1 MSFSS
6 NVKAELCKD
15 SLSKKSC
22 GGGGGVWR
30 TAVLQHLQQHGNP
43 HHHRKPR
50 LCGETAPAVQKGVR
64 HHVRSG
70 ACRTGAGASCSLPSR
85 RRIKSQRSL
94 RPCKCDLKASLTL
107 HVNFGMLEEEAECM
121 AYLRGAFLAGGSVT
135 DPAKRYHLEMT
146 TSHYKVSRETC
157 ALLIECGFSPKE
169 LSRGGNNILYFKQSD
184 YIEDFLTAI
193 GAQVSA
199 MGVMEA
205 KVEKDLRNGV
215 NRRVNCETANL
226 TKVVDASM
234 GQMAAIRALEEAGE
248 LDKLPRKAPRDR
260 AFAPGKPGG
269 NAAGACRNAEST
281 HYQIR
286 HQPPHAKASGAGACI
301 GGINLWALS
310 ICMSIRNTA
319 FLTARAASRKLWQES
334 RSWGRTPI
342 AITDHGVMYGAIDFY
357 QRGKGGRRQAH
368 HRLRG
373 LCRAAHP
380 L

>member
-22 GGGGGVWR
+22 AVAEGYGVLLYCNTFSSTEIR
-30 TAVLQHLQQHGNP
+30 IITESRDFAARL
-43 HHHRKPR
+43 PR
-50 LCGETAPAVQKGVR
+50 LFKKAFGITFDQEPAAQDRGKLQFAISSEDKIAKIFETLQM
-64 HHVRSG
+64 
-70 ACRTGAGASCSLPSR
+70 
-85 RRIKSQRSL
+85 
-94 RPCKCDLKASLTL
+94 DLKASLTL

-248 LDKLPRKAPRDR
+248 LDKLPGKLRETALLRRENPEATLQELAAMLNPPITKSAINHRMRKLL
-260 AFAPGKPGG
+260 G
-269 NAAGACRNAEST
+269 
-281 HYQIR
+281 
-286 HQPPHAKASGAGACI
+286 
-301 GGINLWALS
+301 L
-310 ICMSIRNTA
+310 
-319 FLTARAASRKLWQES
+319 ARALEE
-334 RSWGRTPI
+334 
-342 AITDHGVMYGAIDFY
+342 
-357 QRGKGGRRQAH
+357 
-368 HRLRG
+368 
-373 LCRAAHP
+373 
-380 L
+380 

>member
-22 GGGGGVWR
+22 AVAEGYGVLLYCNTFSSTEIR
-30 TAVLQHLQQHGNP
+30 IITESRDFAARL
-43 HHHRKPR
+43 PR
-50 LCGETAPAVQKGVR
+50 LFKKAFGITFDQEPAAQDRGKLQFAISSEDKIAKIFETLQM
-64 HHVRSG
+64 
-70 ACRTGAGASCSLPSR
+70 
-85 RRIKSQRSL
+85 
-94 RPCKCDLKASLTL
+94 DLKASLTL

-135 DPAKRYHLEMT
+135 DPAKRYHLQMT

-248 LDKLPRKAPRDR
+248 LDKLPGKLRETALLRRENPEATLQELAAMLNPPITKSAINHRMRKLL
-260 AFAPGKPGG
+260 
-269 NAAGACRNAEST
+269 E
-281 HYQIR
+281 
-286 HQPPHAKASGAGACI
+286 
-301 GGINLWALS
+301 L
-310 ICMSIRNTA
+310 
-319 FLTARAASRKLWQES
+319 ARALEE
-334 RSWGRTPI
+334 
-342 AITDHGVMYGAIDFY
+342 
-357 QRGKGGRRQAH
+357 
-368 HRLRG
+368 
-373 LCRAAHP
+373 
-380 L
+380 

>member
-22 GGGGGVWR
+22 AVAEGYGVLLYCNTFSSTEIR
-30 TAVLQHLQQHGNP
+30 IITESRDFAARL
-43 HHHRKPR
+43 PR
-50 LCGETAPAVQKGVR
+50 LFKKAFVITFDQEPAAQDRGKLQFAISSEDKIAKIFETLQM
-64 HHVRSG
+64 
-70 ACRTGAGASCSLPSR
+70 
-85 RRIKSQRSL
+85 
-94 RPCKCDLKASLTL
+94 DLKASLTL

-248 LDKLPRKAPRDR
+248 LDKLPGKLRETALLRRENPEATLQELAAMLNPPITKSTINHRMRKLL
-260 AFAPGKPGG
+260 
-269 NAAGACRNAEST
+269 E
-281 HYQIR
+281 
-286 HQPPHAKASGAGACI
+286 
-301 GGINLWALS
+301 L
-310 ICMSIRNTA
+310 
-319 FLTARAASRKLWQES
+319 ARALEE
-334 RSWGRTPI
+334 
-342 AITDHGVMYGAIDFY
+342 
-357 QRGKGGRRQAH
+357 
-368 HRLRG
+368 
-373 LCRAAHP
+373 
-380 L
+380 

>member
-22 GGGGGVWR
+22 AVAEGYGVLLYCNTFSSTEIR
-30 TAVLQHLQQHGNP
+30 IITESRDFAARL
-43 HHHRKPR
+43 PR
-50 LCGETAPAVQKGVR
+50 LFKKAFGITFDQEPAVQDRGKLQFAI
-64 HHVRSG
+64 SSEDKI
-70 ACRTGAGASCSLPSR
+70 AKIFETL
-85 RRIKSQRSL
+85 QM
-94 RPCKCDLKASLTL
+94 DLKASLTL

-248 LDKLPRKAPRDR
+248 LDKLP
-260 AFAPGKPGG
+260 GKLRETALLRRENPEATLQEL
-269 NAAGACRNAEST
+269 AAMLN
-281 HYQIR
+281 
-286 HQPPHAKASGAGACI
+286 PPITKSA
-301 GGINLWALS
+301 INHR
-310 ICMSIRNTA
+310 M
-319 FLTARAASRKLWQES
+319 RKLLEL
-334 RSWGRTPI
+334 
-342 AITDHGVMYGAIDFY
+342 
-357 QRGKGGRRQAH
+357 AH
-368 HRLRG
+368 ALEE
-373 LCRAAHP
+373 
-380 L
+380 

>member
-22 GGGGGVWR
+22 AVAEGYGVLLYCNTFSSTEIR
-30 TAVLQHLQQHGNP
+30 IITESRDFAARL
-43 HHHRKPR
+43 PR
-50 LCGETAPAVQKGVR
+50 LFKKAFGITFDQEPAAHDRGKLQFAISSEDKISRIFETLQM
-64 HHVRSG
+64 
-70 ACRTGAGASCSLPSR
+70 
-85 RRIKSQRSL
+85 
-94 RPCKCDLKASLTL
+94 DLKASLTL
-107 HVNFGMLEEEAECM
+107 HVNLGMLEEEAECM

-248 LDKLPRKAPRDR
+248 LDKLPGKLRETALLRRENPEATLQELAAMLNPPITKSAINHRMRKLL
-260 AFAPGKPGG
+260 
-269 NAAGACRNAEST
+269 E
-281 HYQIR
+281 
-286 HQPPHAKASGAGACI
+286 
-301 GGINLWALS
+301 L
-310 ICMSIRNTA
+310 
-319 FLTARAASRKLWQES
+319 ARALEE
-334 RSWGRTPI
+334 
-342 AITDHGVMYGAIDFY
+342 
-357 QRGKGGRRQAH
+357 
-368 HRLRG
+368 
-373 LCRAAHP
+373 
-380 L
+380 

>member
-22 GGGGGVWR
+22 AVAEGYGVLLYCNTFSSTEIR
-30 TAVLQHLQQHGNP
+30 IITESRDFAARL
-43 HHHRKPR
+43 PR
-50 LCGETAPAVQKGVR
+50 LFKKAFGITFDQEPAAHDRGKLQFAISSEDKISRIFETLQM
-64 HHVRSG
+64 
-70 ACRTGAGASCSLPSR
+70 
-85 RRIKSQRSL
+85 
-94 RPCKCDLKASLTL
+94 DLKASLTL

-146 TSHYKVSRETC
+146 TSHYKVGRETC

-234 GQMAAIRALEEAGE
+234 GQMAAIRALEGAGE
-248 LDKLPRKAPRDR
+248 LDKLPGKLRETALLRRENPEATLQELAAMLNPPITKSAINHRMRKLL
-260 AFAPGKPGG
+260 
-269 NAAGACRNAEST
+269 E
-281 HYQIR
+281 
-286 HQPPHAKASGAGACI
+286 
-301 GGINLWALS
+301 L
-310 ICMSIRNTA
+310 
-319 FLTARAASRKLWQES
+319 ARALEE
-334 RSWGRTPI
+334 
-342 AITDHGVMYGAIDFY
+342 
-357 QRGKGGRRQAH
+357 
-368 HRLRG
+368 
-373 LCRAAHP
+373 
-380 L
+380 

>member
-22 GGGGGVWR
+22 AVAEGYGVLLYCNTFSSTEIR
-30 TAVLQHLQQHGNP
+30 IITESRDFAARL
-43 HHHRKPR
+43 PR
-50 LCGETAPAVQKGVR
+50 LFKKAFGITFDQEPAAQDRGKLQFAISLEDKISRIFETLQM
-64 HHVRSG
+64 
-70 ACRTGAGASCSLPSR
+70 
-85 RRIKSQRSL
+85 
-94 RPCKCDLKASLTL
+94 DLKASLTL

-234 GQMAAIRALEEAGE
+234 GQMAAIRALEEAGD
-248 LDKLPRKAPRDR
+248 LDKLPGKLRETALLRRENPEATLQELAAMLNPPITKSAINHRMRKLL
-260 AFAPGKPGG
+260 
-269 NAAGACRNAEST
+269 E
-281 HYQIR
+281 
-286 HQPPHAKASGAGACI
+286 
-301 GGINLWALS
+301 L
-310 ICMSIRNTA
+310 
-319 FLTARAASRKLWQES
+319 ARALEE
-334 RSWGRTPI
+334 
-342 AITDHGVMYGAIDFY
+342 
-357 QRGKGGRRQAH
+357 
-368 HRLRG
+368 
-373 LCRAAHP
+373 
-380 L
+380 

>member
-22 GGGGGVWR
+22 AVAEGYGVLLYCNTFSSTEIR
-30 TAVLQHLQQHGNP
+30 IITESRDFATRL
-43 HHHRKPR
+43 PR
-50 LCGETAPAVQKGVR
+50 LFKKAFGITFDQEPAAQDRGKLQFAISSEDKISRIFETLQM
-64 HHVRSG
+64 
-70 ACRTGAGASCSLPSR
+70 
-85 RRIKSQRSL
+85 
-94 RPCKCDLKASLTL
+94 DLKASLTL

-248 LDKLPRKAPRDR
+248 LDKLPGKLRETALLRRENPEATLQELAAMLNPPITKSAINHRMRKLL
-260 AFAPGKPGG
+260 
-269 NAAGACRNAEST
+269 E
-281 HYQIR
+281 
-286 HQPPHAKASGAGACI
+286 
-301 GGINLWALS
+301 L
-310 ICMSIRNTA
+310 
-319 FLTARAASRKLWQES
+319 ARALEE
-334 RSWGRTPI
+334 
-342 AITDHGVMYGAIDFY
+342 
-357 QRGKGGRRQAH
+357 
-368 HRLRG
+368 
-373 LCRAAHP
+373 
-380 L
+380 

>member
-22 GGGGGVWR
+22 AVAEGYGVLLYCNTFSSTESR
-30 TAVLQHLQQHGNP
+30 DFAARL
-43 HHHRKPR
+43 PR
-50 LCGETAPAVQKGVR
+50 LFKKAFGITFDQEPAVQDRGKLQFAI
-64 HHVRSG
+64 SSEDKI
-70 ACRTGAGASCSLPSR
+70 AKIFETL
-85 RRIKSQRSL
+85 QM
-94 RPCKCDLKASLTL
+94 DLKASLTL

-248 LDKLPRKAPRDR
+248 LDKLPGKLRETALLRRENPEATLQELAAMLNPPITKSAINHRMRKLL
-260 AFAPGKPGG
+260 
-269 NAAGACRNAEST
+269 E
-281 HYQIR
+281 
-286 HQPPHAKASGAGACI
+286 
-301 GGINLWALS
+301 L
-310 ICMSIRNTA
+310 
-319 FLTARAASRKLWQES
+319 ARALEE
-334 RSWGRTPI
+334 
-342 AITDHGVMYGAIDFY
+342 
-357 QRGKGGRRQAH
+357 
-368 HRLRG
+368 
-373 LCRAAHP
+373 
-380 L
+380 

>member
-22 GGGGGVWR
+22 AVAEGYGVLLYCNTFSSTEIR
-30 TAVLQHLQQHGNP
+30 IITESRDFAARL
-43 HHHRKPR
+43 PR
-50 LCGETAPAVQKGVR
+50 LFKKAFGITFDQEPAAHDRGKLQFAISSEEKIAKIFETLQM
-64 HHVRSG
+64 
-70 ACRTGAGASCSLPSR
+70 
-85 RRIKSQRSL
+85 
-94 RPCKCDLKASLTL
+94 DLKASLTL

-146 TSHYKVSRETC
+146 TSQYKVSRETC

-226 TKVVDASM
+226 AKVVDASM

-248 LDKLPRKAPRDR
+248 LDKLPGKLRETALLRRENPEATLQELAAMLNPPITKSAINHRMRKLL
-260 AFAPGKPGG
+260 
-269 NAAGACRNAEST
+269 E
-281 HYQIR
+281 
-286 HQPPHAKASGAGACI
+286 
-301 GGINLWALS
+301 L
-310 ICMSIRNTA
+310 
-319 FLTARAASRKLWQES
+319 ARALEE
-334 RSWGRTPI
+334 
-342 AITDHGVMYGAIDFY
+342 
-357 QRGKGGRRQAH
+357 
-368 HRLRG
+368 
-373 LCRAAHP
+373 
-380 L
+380 

>member
-22 GGGGGVWR
+22 AVAEGYGVLLYCNTFSSTEIR
-30 TAVLQHLQQHGNP
+30 IITESRDFAARL
-43 HHHRKPR
+43 PR
-50 LCGETAPAVQKGVR
+50 LFKKAFGITFDQEPAAQDRGKLQFAISSEDKIAKIFETLQM
-64 HHVRSG
+64 
-70 ACRTGAGASCSLPSR
+70 
-85 RRIKSQRSL
+85 
-94 RPCKCDLKASLTL
+94 DLKASLTL

-248 LDKLPRKAPRDR
+248 LEKLP
-260 AFAPGKPGG
+260 GKLRETALLRRENPEATLQEL
-269 NAAGACRNAEST
+269 AAML
-281 HYQIR
+281 
-286 HQPPHAKASGAGACI
+286 QPPITKSA
-301 GGINLWALS
+301 INHRMRKLLE
-310 ICMSIRNTA
+310 
-319 FLTARAASRKLWQES
+319 LARALEE
-334 RSWGRTPI
+334 
-342 AITDHGVMYGAIDFY
+342 
-357 QRGKGGRRQAH
+357 
-368 HRLRG
+368 
-373 LCRAAHP
+373 
-380 L
+380 

>member
-22 GGGGGVWR
+22 AVAEGYGVLLYCNTFSSTEIR
-30 TAVLQHLQQHGNP
+30 IITESRDFAARL
-43 HHHRKPR
+43 PR
-50 LCGETAPAVQKGVR
+50 LFKKAFGITFDQEPAAQDRGKLQFAISSEDKIAKIFETLQM
-64 HHVRSG
+64 
-70 ACRTGAGASCSLPSR
+70 
-85 RRIKSQRSL
+85 
-94 RPCKCDLKASLTL
+94 DLKASLTL

-248 LDKLPRKAPRDR
+248 LDK
-260 AFAPGKPGG
+260 FPGKLRETALLRRENPEATLQEL
-269 NAAGACRNAEST
+269 AAMLN
-281 HYQIR
+281 
-286 HQPPHAKASGAGACI
+286 PPITKSA
-301 GGINLWALS
+301 INHR
-310 ICMSIRNTA
+310 M
-319 FLTARAASRKLWQES
+319 RKLLEL
-334 RSWGRTPI
+334 
-342 AITDHGVMYGAIDFY
+342 
-357 QRGKGGRRQAH
+357 AH
-368 HRLRG
+368 ALEE
-373 LCRAAHP
+373 
-380 L
+380 

>member
-6 NVKAELCKD
+6 NVKVELCKD

-22 GGGGGVWR
+22 AVAEGYGVLLYCNTFSSTEIR
-30 TAVLQHLQQHGNP
+30 IITESRDFAARL
-43 HHHRKPR
+43 PR
-50 LCGETAPAVQKGVR
+50 LFKKAFGITFDQEPAAQDRGKLQFAISSEDKIAKIFETLQM
-64 HHVRSG
+64 
-70 ACRTGAGASCSLPSR
+70 
-85 RRIKSQRSL
+85 
-94 RPCKCDLKASLTL
+94 DLKASLTL

-248 LDKLPRKAPRDR
+248 LDKLPGKLRETALLRRENPEATLQELAAMLNPPITKSAINHRMRKLL
-260 AFAPGKPGG
+260 
-269 NAAGACRNAEST
+269 E
-281 HYQIR
+281 
-286 HQPPHAKASGAGACI
+286 
-301 GGINLWALS
+301 L
-310 ICMSIRNTA
+310 
-319 FLTARAASRKLWQES
+319 ARALEE
-334 RSWGRTPI
+334 
-342 AITDHGVMYGAIDFY
+342 
-357 QRGKGGRRQAH
+357 
-368 HRLRG
+368 
-373 LCRAAHP
+373 
-380 L
+380 

>member
-22 GGGGGVWR
+22 AVAEGYGVLLYCITFSSTEIR
-30 TAVLQHLQQHGNP
+30 IITESRDFAARL
-43 HHHRKPR
+43 PR
-50 LCGETAPAVQKGVR
+50 LFKKAFGITFDQEPAAHDRGKLQFAISSEDKISRIFETLQM
-64 HHVRSG
+64 
-70 ACRTGAGASCSLPSR
+70 
-85 RRIKSQRSL
+85 
-94 RPCKCDLKASLTL
+94 DLKASLTL

-248 LDKLPRKAPRDR
+248 LDKLPGKLRETALLRRENPEATLQELAAMLNPPITKSAINHRMRKLL
-260 AFAPGKPGG
+260 
-269 NAAGACRNAEST
+269 E
-281 HYQIR
+281 
-286 HQPPHAKASGAGACI
+286 
-301 GGINLWALS
+301 L
-310 ICMSIRNTA
+310 
-319 FLTARAASRKLWQES
+319 ARALEE
-334 RSWGRTPI
+334 
-342 AITDHGVMYGAIDFY
+342 
-357 QRGKGGRRQAH
+357 
-368 HRLRG
+368 
-373 LCRAAHP
+373 
-380 L
+380 

>member
-22 GGGGGVWR
+22 AVAEGYGVLLYCNTFSSTEIR
-30 TAVLQHLQQHGNP
+30 IITESRDFAARL
-43 HHHRKPR
+43 PR
-50 LCGETAPAVQKGVR
+50 LFKKAFVITFDQEPAAQDRGKLQFAISSEDKIAKIFETLQM
-64 HHVRSG
+64 
-70 ACRTGAGASCSLPSR
+70 
-85 RRIKSQRSL
+85 
-94 RPCKCDLKASLTL
+94 DLKASLTL

-248 LDKLPRKAPRDR
+248 LDKLPGKLRETALLRRENPEATLQELAAMLNPPITKSAINHRMRKLL
-260 AFAPGKPGG
+260 
-269 NAAGACRNAEST
+269 E
-281 HYQIR
+281 
-286 HQPPHAKASGAGACI
+286 
-301 GGINLWALS
+301 L
-310 ICMSIRNTA
+310 
-319 FLTARAASRKLWQES
+319 ARALE
-334 RSWGRTPI
+334 
-342 AITDHGVMYGAIDFY
+342 D
-357 QRGKGGRRQAH
+357 
-368 HRLRG
+368 
-373 LCRAAHP
+373 
-380 L
+380 

>member
-6 NVKAELCKD
+6 NVKVELCKD

-22 GGGGGVWR
+22 AVAEGYGVLLYCNTFSSTEIR
-30 TAVLQHLQQHGNP
+30 IITESRDFAARL
-43 HHHRKPR
+43 PR
-50 LCGETAPAVQKGVR
+50 LFKKAFGITFDQEPAAHDRGKLQFAISSEDKIAKIFETLQM
-64 HHVRSG
+64 
-70 ACRTGAGASCSLPSR
+70 
-85 RRIKSQRSL
+85 
-94 RPCKCDLKASLTL
+94 DLKASLTL

-234 GQMAAIRALEEAGE
+234 EQVAAIRKLQKRGQLKDLPPKLRETAKLRLENPEATLQE
-248 LDKLPRKAPRDR
+248 L
-260 AFAPGKPGG
+260 
-269 NAAGACRNAEST
+269 AAM
-281 HYQIR
+281 QD
-286 HQPPHAKASGAGACI
+286 PPVSKSAMNHR
-301 GGINLWALS
+301 
-310 ICMSIRNTA
+310 M
-319 FLTARAASRKLWQES
+319 RKLVALANES
-334 RSWGRTPI
+334 
-342 AITDHGVMYGAIDFY
+342 
-357 QRGKGGRRQAH
+357 
-368 HRLRG
+368 
-373 LCRAAHP
+373 
-380 L
+380 

>member
-6 NVKAELCKD
+6 NVKSELCKD
-15 SLSKKSC
+15 PLNRKSC
-22 GGGGGVWR
+22 AIAEGYGVLLYCNTFSAQEVR
-30 TAVLQHLQQHGNP
+30 IITESREFAARLPKLFKKAFGVSFDAEPGERERGKLQFSITSEEKIGRIFDTLQM
-43 HHHRKPR
+43 
-50 LCGETAPAVQKGVR
+50 
-64 HHVRSG
+64 
-70 ACRTGAGASCSLPSR
+70 
-85 RRIKSQRSL
+85 
-94 RPCKCDLKASLTL
+94 DLKSSLTL

-157 ALLIECGFSPKE
+157 ALLMECGFSPKE

-248 LDKLPRKAPRDR
+248 LEKLPGKLRETALLRKENPEATLQEL
-260 AFAPGKPGG
+260 
-269 NAAGACRNAEST
+269 AAML
-281 HYQIR
+281 
-286 HQPPHAKASGAGACI
+286 QPPITKSA
-301 GGINLWALS
+301 INHRMRKLLE
-310 ICMSIRNTA
+310 
-319 FLTARAASRKLWQES
+319 LARALEE
-334 RSWGRTPI
+334 
-342 AITDHGVMYGAIDFY
+342 
-357 QRGKGGRRQAH
+357 
-368 HRLRG
+368 
-373 LCRAAHP
+373 
-380 L
+380 

>member
-22 GGGGGVWR
+22 AVAEGYGVLLYCNTFSSTEIR
-30 TAVLQHLQQHGNP
+30 IITESRDFAARL
-43 HHHRKPR
+43 PR
-50 LCGETAPAVQKGVR
+50 LFKKAFGITFDQEPAAQDRGKLQFAISSEDKIAKIFETLQM
-64 HHVRSG
+64 
-70 ACRTGAGASCSLPSR
+70 
-85 RRIKSQRSL
+85 
-94 RPCKCDLKASLTL
+94 DLKASLTL

-248 LDKLPRKAPRDR
+248 LDKLHGKLRETALLRRENPEATLQELAAMLNPPITKSAINHRMRKLL
-260 AFAPGKPGG
+260 
-269 NAAGACRNAEST
+269 E
-281 HYQIR
+281 
-286 HQPPHAKASGAGACI
+286 
-301 GGINLWALS
+301 L
-310 ICMSIRNTA
+310 
-319 FLTARAASRKLWQES
+319 ARALEE
-334 RSWGRTPI
+334 
-342 AITDHGVMYGAIDFY
+342 
-357 QRGKGGRRQAH
+357 
-368 HRLRG
+368 
-373 LCRAAHP
+373 
-380 L
+380 

>member
-22 GGGGGVWR
+22 AVAEGYGVLLYCNTFSSTEIR
-30 TAVLQHLQQHGNP
+30 IITESRDFAARL
-43 HHHRKPR
+43 PR
-50 LCGETAPAVQKGVR
+50 LFKKAFGITFDQEPAAHDRGKLQFAISSEDKISRIFETLQM
-64 HHVRSG
+64 
-70 ACRTGAGASCSLPSR
+70 
-85 RRIKSQRSL
+85 
-94 RPCKCDLKASLTL
+94 DLKASLTL

-184 YIEDFLTAI
+184 TIEDFLTAI
-193 GAQVSA
+193 GAQVAA

-226 TKVVDASM
+226 SKAVDASFE
-234 GQMAAIRALEEAGE
+234 QLAAIRRLEEAGVLE
-248 LDKLPRKAPRDR
+248 TLPQKLQ
-260 AFAPGKPGG
+260 
-269 NAAGACRNAEST
+269 E
-281 HYQIR
+281 
-286 HQPPHAKASGAGACI
+286 
-301 GGINLWALS
+301 
-310 ICMSIRNTA
+310 
-319 FLTARAASRKLWQES
+319 TARLRRENPEATLSELAEMPDPPVSKSAVNHRMRKLMELS
-334 RSWGRTPI
+334 KT
-342 AITDHGVMYGAIDFY
+342 
-357 QRGKGGRRQAH
+357 
-368 HRLRG
+368 L
-373 LCRAAHP
+373 
-380 L
+380 

>member
-22 GGGGGVWR
+22 AVAEGYGVLLYCNTFSSTEIR
-30 TAVLQHLQQHGNP
+30 IITESRDFAARL
-43 HHHRKPR
+43 PR
-50 LCGETAPAVQKGVR
+50 LFKKAFVITFDQEPAAHDRGKLQFAISSEDKIAKIFETLQM
-64 HHVRSG
+64 
-70 ACRTGAGASCSLPSR
+70 
-85 RRIKSQRSL
+85 
-94 RPCKCDLKASLTL
+94 DLKASLTL

-248 LDKLPRKAPRDR
+248 LDKLPGKLRETALLRRENPEATLQELAAMLNPPITKSAINHRMRKLL
-260 AFAPGKPGG
+260 
-269 NAAGACRNAEST
+269 E
-281 HYQIR
+281 
-286 HQPPHAKASGAGACI
+286 
-301 GGINLWALS
+301 L
-310 ICMSIRNTA
+310 
-319 FLTARAASRKLWQES
+319 ARALEE
-334 RSWGRTPI
+334 
-342 AITDHGVMYGAIDFY
+342 
-357 QRGKGGRRQAH
+357 
-368 HRLRG
+368 
-373 LCRAAHP
+373 
-380 L
+380 

>member
-22 GGGGGVWR
+22 AVAEGYGVLLYCNTFSSTEIR
-30 TAVLQHLQQHGNP
+30 IITESRDFAARL
-43 HHHRKPR
+43 PR
-50 LCGETAPAVQKGVR
+50 LFKKAFGITFDQEPAAQDRGKLQFAISSEDKISRIFETLQM
-64 HHVRSG
+64 
-70 ACRTGAGASCSLPSR
+70 
-85 RRIKSQRSL
+85 
-94 RPCKCDLKASLTL
+94 DLKASLTL

-234 GQMAAIRALEEAGE
+234 GQMAAIRALEEAGA
-248 LDKLPRKAPRDR
+248 LDKLPGKLRETALLRRENPEATLQELAAMLNPPITKSAINHRMRKLL
-260 AFAPGKPGG
+260 
-269 NAAGACRNAEST
+269 E
-281 HYQIR
+281 
-286 HQPPHAKASGAGACI
+286 
-301 GGINLWALS
+301 L
-310 ICMSIRNTA
+310 
-319 FLTARAASRKLWQES
+319 ARALEE
-334 RSWGRTPI
+334 
-342 AITDHGVMYGAIDFY
+342 
-357 QRGKGGRRQAH
+357 
-368 HRLRG
+368 
-373 LCRAAHP
+373 
-380 L
+380 

>member
-22 GGGGGVWR
+22 AVAEGYGVLLYCNTFSSTEIR
-30 TAVLQHLQQHGNP
+30 IITESRDFAARL
-43 HHHRKPR
+43 PR
-50 LCGETAPAVQKGVR
+50 LFKKAFGITFDQEPAVQDRGKLQFAI
-64 HHVRSG
+64 SSEDKI
-70 ACRTGAGASCSLPSR
+70 AKIFETL
-85 RRIKSQRSL
+85 QM
-94 RPCKCDLKASLTL
+94 DLKASLTL

-234 GQMAAIRALEEAGE
+234 GQMAAIRALEEAGD
-248 LDKLPRKAPRDR
+248 LDKLPGKLRETALLRRENPEATLQELAAMLNPPITKSAINHRMRKLL
-260 AFAPGKPGG
+260 
-269 NAAGACRNAEST
+269 E
-281 HYQIR
+281 
-286 HQPPHAKASGAGACI
+286 
-301 GGINLWALS
+301 L
-310 ICMSIRNTA
+310 
-319 FLTARAASRKLWQES
+319 ARALEE
-334 RSWGRTPI
+334 
-342 AITDHGVMYGAIDFY
+342 
-357 QRGKGGRRQAH
+357 
-368 HRLRG
+368 
-373 LCRAAHP
+373 
-380 L
+380 

>member
-22 GGGGGVWR
+22 AVAEGYGVLLYCNTFSSTEIR
-30 TAVLQHLQQHGNP
+30 IITESRDFAARL
-43 HHHRKPR
+43 PR
-50 LCGETAPAVQKGVR
+50 LFKKAFGITFDQEPAAQDRVKLQFAISSEDKIAKIFETLQM
-64 HHVRSG
+64 
-70 ACRTGAGASCSLPSR
+70 
-85 RRIKSQRSL
+85 
-94 RPCKCDLKASLTL
+94 DLKASLTL

-234 GQMAAIRALEEAGE
+234 GQMAAIRALEEAGD
-248 LDKLPRKAPRDR
+248 LDKLPGKLRETALLRRENPEATLQELAAMLNPPITKSAINHRMRKLL
-260 AFAPGKPGG
+260 
-269 NAAGACRNAEST
+269 E
-281 HYQIR
+281 
-286 HQPPHAKASGAGACI
+286 
-301 GGINLWALS
+301 L
-310 ICMSIRNTA
+310 
-319 FLTARAASRKLWQES
+319 ARALEE
-334 RSWGRTPI
+334 
-342 AITDHGVMYGAIDFY
+342 
-357 QRGKGGRRQAH
+357 
-368 HRLRG
+368 
-373 LCRAAHP
+373 
-380 L
+380 

>member
-6 NVKAELCKD
+6 NVKVELCKD

-22 GGGGGVWR
+22 AVAEGYGVLLYCNTFSSTEIR
-30 TAVLQHLQQHGNP
+30 IITESRDFAARL
-43 HHHRKPR
+43 PR
-50 LCGETAPAVQKGVR
+50 LFKKAFGITFDQEPAAQDRGKLQFAISSDDKIAKLFETLQM
-64 HHVRSG
+64 
-70 ACRTGAGASCSLPSR
+70 
-85 RRIKSQRSL
+85 
-94 RPCKCDLKASLTL
+94 DLKASLTL

-248 LDKLPRKAPRDR
+248 LDKLPGKLRETALLRRENPEATLQELAAMLNPPITKSAINHRMRKLL
-260 AFAPGKPGG
+260 
-269 NAAGACRNAEST
+269 E
-281 HYQIR
+281 
-286 HQPPHAKASGAGACI
+286 
-301 GGINLWALS
+301 L
-310 ICMSIRNTA
+310 
-319 FLTARAASRKLWQES
+319 ARALEE
-334 RSWGRTPI
+334 
-342 AITDHGVMYGAIDFY
+342 
-357 QRGKGGRRQAH
+357 
-368 HRLRG
+368 
-373 LCRAAHP
+373 
-380 L
+380 

>member
-6 NVKAELCKD
+6 NVKVELCKD

-22 GGGGGVWR
+22 AVAEGYGVLLYCNTFSSTEIR
-30 TAVLQHLQQHGNP
+30 IITESRDFAARL
-43 HHHRKPR
+43 PR
-50 LCGETAPAVQKGVR
+50 LFKKAFGITFDQEPAAQDRGKLQFAISSEDKIAKIFETLQM
-64 HHVRSG
+64 
-70 ACRTGAGASCSLPSR
+70 
-85 RRIKSQRSL
+85 
-94 RPCKCDLKASLTL
+94 DLKASLTL

-199 MGVMEA
+199 MGVMEV

-248 LDKLPRKAPRDR
+248 LDKLPGKLRETALLRRENPEATLQELAAMLNPPITKSAINHRMRKLL
-260 AFAPGKPGG
+260 
-269 NAAGACRNAEST
+269 E
-281 HYQIR
+281 
-286 HQPPHAKASGAGACI
+286 
-301 GGINLWALS
+301 L
-310 ICMSIRNTA
+310 
-319 FLTARAASRKLWQES
+319 ARALEE
-334 RSWGRTPI
+334 
-342 AITDHGVMYGAIDFY
+342 
-357 QRGKGGRRQAH
+357 
-368 HRLRG
+368 
-373 LCRAAHP
+373 
-380 L
+380 

>member
-22 GGGGGVWR
+22 AVAEGYGVLLYCNTYSSTEIR
-30 TAVLQHLQQHGNP
+30 IITESRDFAARL
-43 HHHRKPR
+43 PR
-50 LCGETAPAVQKGVR
+50 LFKKAFGITFDQEPAAQDRGKLQFAISSEDKIAKIFETLQM
-64 HHVRSG
+64 
-70 ACRTGAGASCSLPSR
+70 
-85 RRIKSQRSL
+85 
-94 RPCKCDLKASLTL
+94 DLKASLTL

-248 LDKLPRKAPRDR
+248 LDKLPGKLRETALLRRENPEATLQELAAMLNPPITKSAINHRMRKLL
-260 AFAPGKPGG
+260 
-269 NAAGACRNAEST
+269 E
-281 HYQIR
+281 
-286 HQPPHAKASGAGACI
+286 
-301 GGINLWALS
+301 L
-310 ICMSIRNTA
+310 
-319 FLTARAASRKLWQES
+319 ARALEE
-334 RSWGRTPI
+334 
-342 AITDHGVMYGAIDFY
+342 
-357 QRGKGGRRQAH
+357 
-368 HRLRG
+368 
-373 LCRAAHP
+373 
-380 L
+380 

>member
-22 GGGGGVWR
+22 AVAEGYGVLLYCNTFSSTEIR
-30 TAVLQHLQQHGNP
+30 IITESRDFAARL
-43 HHHRKPR
+43 PR
-50 LCGETAPAVQKGVR
+50 LFKKAFGITFDQEPAAQDRGKLQFAISLEDKISRIFETLQM
-64 HHVRSG
+64 
-70 ACRTGAGASCSLPSR
+70 
-85 RRIKSQRSL
+85 
-94 RPCKCDLKASLTL
+94 DLKASLTL

-226 TKVVDASM
+226 SKAVDASFE
-234 GQMAAIRALEEAGE
+234 QLAAIRRLEEAGVLE
-248 LDKLPRKAPRDR
+248 TLPQKLQ
-260 AFAPGKPGG
+260 
-269 NAAGACRNAEST
+269 E
-281 HYQIR
+281 
-286 HQPPHAKASGAGACI
+286 
-301 GGINLWALS
+301 
-310 ICMSIRNTA
+310 
-319 FLTARAASRKLWQES
+319 TARLRRENPEATLSELAEMPDPPVSKSAINHRMRKLMELS
-334 RSWGRTPI
+334 KT
-342 AITDHGVMYGAIDFY
+342 
-357 QRGKGGRRQAH
+357 
-368 HRLRG
+368 L
-373 LCRAAHP
+373 
-380 L
+380 

>member
-6 NVKAELCKD
+6 NVKVELCKD

-22 GGGGGVWR
+22 AVAEGYGVLLYCNTFSSTEIR
-30 TAVLQHLQQHGNP
+30 IITESRDFAARL
-43 HHHRKPR
+43 PR
-50 LCGETAPAVQKGVR
+50 LFKKAFGITFDQEPAAQDRGKLQFAISSEDKIAKIFETLQM
-64 HHVRSG
+64 
-70 ACRTGAGASCSLPSR
+70 
-85 RRIKSQRSL
+85 
-94 RPCKCDLKASLTL
+94 DLKASLTL

-234 GQMAAIRALEEAGE
+234 GQMAAIRALEEAGD
-248 LDKLPRKAPRDR
+248 LDKLPGKLRETALLRRENPEATLQELAAMLNPPITKSAINHRMRKLL
-260 AFAPGKPGG
+260 
-269 NAAGACRNAEST
+269 E
-281 HYQIR
+281 
-286 HQPPHAKASGAGACI
+286 
-301 GGINLWALS
+301 L
-310 ICMSIRNTA
+310 
-319 FLTARAASRKLWQES
+319 ARALEE
-334 RSWGRTPI
+334 
-342 AITDHGVMYGAIDFY
+342 
-357 QRGKGGRRQAH
+357 
-368 HRLRG
+368 
-373 LCRAAHP
+373 
-380 L
+380 

>member
-22 GGGGGVWR
+22 AVAEGYGVLLYCNTFSSTEIR
-30 TAVLQHLQQHGNP
+30 IITESRDFAARL
-43 HHHRKPR
+43 PR
-50 LCGETAPAVQKGVR
+50 LFKKAFGVSFDQEPAAQDRGKLQFAISLEDKISRIFETLQM
-64 HHVRSG
+64 
-70 ACRTGAGASCSLPSR
+70 
-85 RRIKSQRSL
+85 
-94 RPCKCDLKASLTL
+94 DLKASLTL

-248 LDKLPRKAPRDR
+248 LDKLPGKLRETALLRRENPEATLQELAAMLNPPITKSAINHRMRKLL
-260 AFAPGKPGG
+260 
-269 NAAGACRNAEST
+269 E
-281 HYQIR
+281 
-286 HQPPHAKASGAGACI
+286 
-301 GGINLWALS
+301 L
-310 ICMSIRNTA
+310 
-319 FLTARAASRKLWQES
+319 ARALEE
-334 RSWGRTPI
+334 
-342 AITDHGVMYGAIDFY
+342 
-357 QRGKGGRRQAH
+357 
-368 HRLRG
+368 
-373 LCRAAHP
+373 
-380 L
+380 